1 MNSQFY
7 TNTYEKFL
15 FEKVENYRRKWNEAV
30 NEIERLSDENANLK
44 IKIENERMSYKLQL
58 EQFKEN

>member
-15 FEKVENYRRKWNEAV
+15 FEKVENYRTKWNEAID
-30 NEIERLSDENANLK
+30 EIERLSKENASLK

-58 EQFKEN
+58 EQFKTN

>member
-15 FEKVENYRRKWNEAV
+15 FEKVENYRKKWSEAV
-30 NEIERLSDENANLK
+30 DEIERLSDENASLK

-58 EQFKEN
+58 EQFKTN

>member
-7 TNTYEKFL
+7 TNSYEKFL
-15 FEKVENYRRKWNEAV
+15 FEKVENYRKKWSEAI
-30 NEIERLSDENANLK
+30 NEIERLSEENASLK

-58 EQFKEN
+58 EQFKTN